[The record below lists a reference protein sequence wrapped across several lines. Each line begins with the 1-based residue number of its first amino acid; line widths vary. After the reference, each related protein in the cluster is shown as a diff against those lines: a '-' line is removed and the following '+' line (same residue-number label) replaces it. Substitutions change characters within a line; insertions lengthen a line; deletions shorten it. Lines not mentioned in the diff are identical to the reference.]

1 MVSALAVLEFDHVIA
16 VGLVPDVGQAVVN
29 VALVAD
35 GHPGDLIVL
44 ELDIMVVSGVV
55 GVSCK
60 ASR

>member
-1 MVSALAVLEFDHVIA
+1 VLEFDHVIA